1 MATIIER
8 NTRPPGERVEVEGDP
23 VDAVR
28 SLTARSTQIVQEG

>member
-8 NTRPPGERVEVEGDP
+8 NTRPPGERVEGDP